1 MMGDV
6 VEEMDQMK
14 MTAGGDLDPDMG
26 QRNDDDDMVLNG
38 IWTAGGYDKDETG
51 QELDNREMRTD
62 DTGENYDDEN
72 VVPTMG
78 QHDDDDVLIVEDDNE
93 IEMTPGPPPRH
104 INGNV
109 NDDSEGETDLDDDD
123 DDVVLELGMV
133 TLGQ

>member
-1 MMGDV
+1 MDCDV
-6 VEEMDQMK
+6 
-14 MTAGGDLDPDMG
+14 G
-26 QRNDDDDMVLNG
+26 DDDMVLNG
-38 IWTAGGYDKDETG
+38 IWTAGGYDKDEIG
-51 QELDNREMRTD
+51 QELDNGEVRTD

-93 IEMTPGPPPRH
+93 IELTPGPPPRH

-109 NDDSEGETDLDDDD
+109 NEDSEGETDLDDDD
-123 DDVVLELGMV
+123 DDIVLELGMV